1 MKEFG
6 EFYKDFG
13 LQSYPFDSYTTE
25 NELDKI
31 KELFIEPMDYSF
43 IKETFKSNKTLI
55 LLGNR
60 GTGKT
65 AILCDLIRKSSGDD
79 ELLINIE
86 DYSAINEK
94 ASLLDYYTLI
104 IRGIVENLFEQLID
118 KQKRI
123 KKLEKEDKIFLSYL
137 LYKYTNSVTQGILVE
152 KIEEIQIS
160 PIRRFIK
167 INLTQIRTILN
178 YGATVVTNSI
188 SETITK
194 HFSMLPPVNE
204 EMIKD
209 IFPQFEL
216 GVDKEFNKVD
226 VSYNLINRI
235 CAIVRKLQ
243 FKKIV
248 ILLDKID
255 EDSRLANDAEKIGAF
270 IKPLLTDNK
279 LLLNQGLQLII
290 SIWSVPFNMIVD
302 EVRTQ
307 KHGSKELNWRNEDLV
322 KALNRRISVFSNK
335 QVNNYLELFDEDVTS
350 EDLEGIIKLSNKNP
364 RDLWHIFNRIFKAQ
378 YEIDSSKKKLSKQS
392 LSRGIN
398 DFVTEFNF
406 YEYYPRKSNARANS
420 MDIYSYIKHLL
431 KLDDYKFTKNKLNE
445 LAGTG
450 SSTTQ
455 YVTGMEKIGLIS
467 RTAEKIGGGVVYQI
481 NDPKV
486 IYAISNKVDISR

>member
-123 KKLEKEDKIFLSYL
+123 KKLEKEDKIFISYL

-167 INLTQIRTILN
+167 RNLTQIRTILN

-335 QVNNYLELFDEDVTS
+335 QVNNYLERMLQV
-350 EDLEGIIKLSNKNP
+350 
-364 RDLWHIFNRIFKAQ
+364 RI
-378 YEIDSSKKKLSKQS
+378 
-392 LSRGIN
+392 
-398 DFVTEFNF
+398 
-406 YEYYPRKSNARANS
+406 
-420 MDIYSYIKHLL
+420 
-431 KLDDYKFTKNKLNE
+431 
-445 LAGTG
+445 
-450 SSTTQ
+450 
-455 YVTGMEKIGLIS
+455 
-467 RTAEKIGGGVVYQI
+467 
-481 NDPKV
+481 
-486 IYAISNKVDISR
+486 